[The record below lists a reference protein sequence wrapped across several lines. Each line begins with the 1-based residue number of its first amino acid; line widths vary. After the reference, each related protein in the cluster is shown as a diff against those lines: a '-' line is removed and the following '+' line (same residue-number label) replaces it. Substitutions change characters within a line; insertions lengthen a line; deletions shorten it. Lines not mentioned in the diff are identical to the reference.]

1 MVAPAGCGRSAGN
14 GESRECGGDEGCK
27 SGRTRRPDREETG
40 AEWRRLNRAVIA
52 WCFVITLAVPAAG
65 AAPDAGQ
72 TSFSALNELTPQNV
86 RGLMP
91 LSWVSVAGSQGRRS
105 SNPPIEHSIA
115 SVGASAA
122 VDSSGAV
129 DLRIMRFIADRIRR
143 TEFTTPGSLR
153 TAGLADEVTYTRASG
168 QLTARE
174 LLSRRPMWI
183 TRERL
188 PISCGTLV
196 TAGGLVFYGS
206 ADGWFKALDAR
217 TGRDLWKHRIGGAT
231 LTEPVSYLGPDGH
244 QYVAVLSAL
253 GDSPGTLHAFSLP
266 R

>member
-1 MVAPAGCGRSAGN
+1 MTRRASP
-14 GESRECGGDEGCK
+14 
-27 SGRTRRPDREETG
+27 GRTRRPEREETG
-40 AEWRRLNRAVIA
+40 AHWRRLILTVVA
-52 WCFVITLAVPAAG
+52 WCCVITLAAPAGG
-65 AAPDAGQ
+65 AVPDAGH

-91 LSWVSVAGSQGRRS
+91 LSSVSVAASPGE
-105 SNPPIEHSIA
+105 PP
-115 SVGASAA
+115 VGAIAA

-129 DLRIMRFIADRIRR
+129 DPHIMRFIAERIRR
-143 TEFTTPGSLR
+143 TDFAPPKSLG
-153 TAGLADEVTYTRASG
+153 TAGLATELSYTRARG
-168 QLTARE
+168 QLTARDPG
-174 LLSRRPMWI
+174 SRRAMWI

-188 PISCGTLV
+188 PVSRGTLV

-217 TGRDLWKHRIGGAT
+217 TGRELWKHRIGGAT